1 MERTWFIDRDRVYKM
16 MKVLSGY
23 GDGSHGRIEVTDDSG
38 NDEDSLHMENSDDD
52 WSDEDD
58 VINYIDED

>member
-1 MERTWFIDRDRVYKM
+1 M

-52 WSDEDD
+52 WSDEND